1 MPGRSSLVL
10 SCQSFQ
16 KKIQKNQN
24 PIQNITTDSKH
35 HMLRSDNLPIPIF
48 EMEMYSDLMGV
59 LFTMQCF
66 IVGLTREY
74 LPN

>member
-24 PIQNITTDSKH
+24 PIQNITTDSNH

>member
-1 MPGRSSLVL
+1 MPGRSFLVL

-24 PIQNITTDSKH
+24 PIQNITTDSNH